1 METTDKWNKLQ
12 AEFDTYEEQA
22 PEGLCWEGIS
32 SGLRRNRRRKAIR
45 WTAGASAAFA
55 CAAAALILTLSPRGK
70 TEVDLIRQEPHSR
83 LAEAD
88 VRPKP
93 AGDNGSTT
101 TPGAKTPQVRPIRI
115 SPESIESSSVASANS
130 ASQSYSATAEG
141 LEPSVWSEAGI
152 PPEETAENHSSGKE
166 ESVERIDVDASGKD
180 EECEIPGENFAGF
193 AEEGEGREVRRRRA
207 SLRLSLSNGSPYST
221 VQGGYGA
228 MNSSAVTY
236 QLSSASG
243 LTTAG
248 LSTVLLRNNDKEV
261 STSTTHYQ
269 PLKFELL
276 AGVEVLRSL
285 SVVSGVS
292 YSCLISD
299 LTSGTDTD
307 NYETR
312 QTLHY
317 IGIPL
322 ALSYN
327 IPLAD
332 RLGLYLTLG
341 GRIEQNICGTS
352 STAYMSGG
360 RVNERQTSS
369 LTEKVPQWSAF
380 AGLGLQWRLS
390 GSMHVFAEP
399 SVNYCF
405 DNGSHVETIYKE
417 RPLNFNLS
425 LGLKFDL

>member
-32 SGLRRNRRRKAIR
+32 GGLRRSRRRKVLR
-45 WTAGASAAFA
+45 RTAGVSAAFA
-55 CAAAALILTLSPRGK
+55 CAAAALILTVSPRGEA
-70 TEVDLIRQEPHSR
+70 EVDLIRQEPHSR

-88 VRPKP
+88 ARTLP
-93 AGDNGSTT
+93 AGDDGSSKTG
-101 TPGAKTPQVRPIRI
+101 GAEAARGQAVII
-115 SPESIESSSVASANS
+115 SPEPVESTSGASANS
-130 ASQSYSATAEG
+130 AAQPYSETAASG
-141 LEPSVWSEAGI
+141 RSEAGI
-152 PPEETAENHSSGKE
+152 PPEETAGNQSSVKDE
-166 ESVERIDVDASGKD
+166 PVERIDVDASGKD
-180 EECEIPGENFAGF
+180 EECEIHEEDFADF

-207 SLRLSLSNGSPYST
+207 SLRLSFSNGSPYST

-276 AGVEVLRSL
+276 AGVEVLRNL

-299 LTSGTDTD
+299 LTSGTDSD

-322 ALSYN
+322 SLNYS

-332 RLGLYLTLG
+332 RLGLYLALG
-341 GRIEQNICGTS
+341 GRIEQNVYGTS
-352 STAYMSGG
+352 STAYKAGG
-360 RVNERQTSS
+360 RVSERQTTS

-390 GSMHVFAEP
+390 GGMHVFAEP

>member
-32 SGLRRNRRRKAIR
+32 GGLRRNKRRKALR

-55 CAAAALILTLSPRGK
+55 CAAAALILTLSPRGE

-83 LAEAD
+83 LAEAE
-88 VRPKP
+88 VRPVP
-93 AGDNGSTT
+93 AGDDGSSKSAGSETAR
-101 TPGAKTPQVRPIRI
+101 GQAVII
-115 SPESIESSSVASANS
+115 SPEPVESTSGASANS
-130 ASQSYSATAEG
+130 AAQPSRETAES
-141 LEPSVWSEAGI
+141 LESSGRSEAGI
-152 PPEETAENHSSGKE
+152 PPEETAENQSSGKE
-166 ESVERIDVDASGKD
+166 EPVERIDVDASGKG
-180 EECEIPGENFAGF
+180 EECEIPEDDFADF
-193 AEEGEGREVRRRRA
+193 AEEGESREVRRRRA

-236 QLSSASG
+236 QLSSSSG

-248 LSTVLLRNNDKEV
+248 LSSVLLRNNDKEV
-261 STSTTHYQ
+261 STTTTHYQ

-276 AGVEVLRSL
+276 AGVEVLRNL

-322 ALSYN
+322 SLNYS

-332 RLGLYLTLG
+332 RLGLYLALG
-341 GRIEQNICGTS
+341 GRIEQNVYGTS
-352 STAYMSGG
+352 STAYKAGG
-360 RVNERQTSS
+360 RINERQTTS

-390 GSMHVFAEP
+390 GGMHIFAEP